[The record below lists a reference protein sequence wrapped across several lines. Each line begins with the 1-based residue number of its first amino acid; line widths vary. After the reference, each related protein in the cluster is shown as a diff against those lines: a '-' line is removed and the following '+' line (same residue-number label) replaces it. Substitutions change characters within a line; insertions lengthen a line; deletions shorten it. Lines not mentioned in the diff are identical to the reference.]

1 MRHTPREADL
11 DLSLIAR
18 RYTLT
23 GRNIALAAAFSC
35 RWRGRR
41 MSHRIS
47 VTQREYQKMGKLVGD
62 GEFTHACTSA

>member
-1 MRHTPREADL
+1 MV
-11 DLSLIAR
+11 
-18 RYTLT
+18 
-23 GRNIALAAAFSC
+23 
-35 RWRGRR
+35 R